1 MTNHWVDIRN
11 ADLILVMGGNAAEA
25 HPVGFRWVME
35 AKEHNDA
42 RLIVVDPRFNR
53 TAAVADYYA
62 EIRTGTD
69 IAFLGGLIHYLIE
82 TGQYHRD
89 YVAAYTDASLI
100 VSPEFG
106 FEDGLFTG
114 FDPESGSYDK
124 DTWQYEYDDEGH
136 ALRDETLQHPRCV
149 FQMLREHYSRYTP
162 ELVSSVCG

>member
-11 ADLILVMGGNAAEA
+11 ADVILTMGGNPAEA

-35 AKEHNDA
+35 AREHNNA
-42 RLIVVDPRFNR
+42 RLVVVDPRFNR

-69 IAFLGGLIHYLIE
+69 IAFLGGLINYLIE
-82 TGQYHRD
+82 SDQYQRD
-89 YVAAYTDASLI
+89 YVLAYTDASLI

-114 FDPESGSYDK
+114 HDAESGGRSEEH
-124 DTWQYEYDDEGH
+124 TSE
-136 ALRDETLQHPRCV
+136 LQ
-149 FQMLREHYSRYTP
+149 SRP
-162 ELVSSVCG
+162 HLVCRLLLEK